1 MIIKLTKKQ
10 ESFLVEYRNEILAY
24 GRSTEPSDRKA
35 TEKSITF
42 FYKKIGYKKPM
53 FFWFDGPLSGGYAIE
68 IIKNIAKPESNPNL
82 WSNLGSN
89 LESNLGSNLESNLWS
104 NLRSNLGS
112 NLRLNLESN
121 LESNLWSNLW
131 SNLRSNLESN
141 LRSNLESNLF
151 YGQHDLYWAAFYDF
165 CSKIGIEYKKE
176 EVEILSHW
184 LSIGKSTGWWSPY
197 ENVCFCFERHSV
209 LKVDGEGKL
218 HCDDGPAMSFRD
230 GHSLFFY
237 HGREIKNIDMSIGN
251 LGEQIKTSI
260 IFSKD

>member
-68 IIKNIAKPESNPNL
+68 IIKNTAKSESNPNLGSNLGSNL

-89 LESNLGSNLESNLWS
+89 LRSNLWS
-104 NLRSNLGS
+104 NLG
-112 NLRLNLESN
+112 
-121 LESNLWSNLW
+121 SNLWSNLW
-131 SNLRSNLESN
+131 SNLG
-141 LRSNLESNLF
+141 SNLF

-165 CSKIGIEYKKE
+165 CIKIGIEYKKE
-176 EVEILSHW
+176 DVEILSHW

-237 HGREIKNIDMSIGN
+237 HGREIENIDMSIGN

>member
-68 IIKNIAKPESNPNL
+68 IIKNIAKSESNPNL
-82 WSNLGSN
+82 RSNLR
-89 LESNLGSNLESNLWS
+89 SNLWS
-104 NLRSNLGS
+104 NL
-112 NLRLNLESN
+112 E
-121 LESNLWSNLW
+121 
-131 SNLRSNLESN
+131 SNLESN
-141 LRSNLESNLF
+141 LRSNLESNLWSNLF